1 MARAYMDA
9 PIDQSIT
16 PQMEQAIEPMLIDLI
31 EYYGVTEFSLWVQD
45 MVRKVEP
52 VLVKLKKRY
61 PFIKILNIR
70 THDVSEFDSDDL
82 NDWLEVDSIKGWQE
96 ANCQIRMIMYLCSMC
111 HLYKNDAWVRKYEEG
126 GVDKLKDNRGKT
138 KPVEE
143 MTEVE
148 KLKAEMKILEAK
160 NRQLEIENAFIK
172 KLQELKGGGR

>member
-16 PQMEQAIEPMLIDLI
+16 PEMQQAIEPMLIDLI
-31 EYYGVTEFSLWVQD
+31 ENYGVTEFCLWVQD

-82 NDWLEVDSIKGWQE
+82 NDWLEVNSIKGWQE
-96 ANCQIRMIMYLCSMC
+96 ANCQIRMIMYLCTMC
-111 HLYKNDAWVRKYEEG
+111 HLYKKDLKCERRDIVEG
-126 GVDKLKDNRGKT
+126 KISIPHQMVKLADYMPTDN
-138 KPVEE
+138 
-143 MTEVE
+143 
-148 KLKAEMKILEAK
+148 A
-160 NRQLEIENAFIK
+160 
-172 KLQELKGGGR
+172 

>member
-31 EYYGVTEFSLWVQD
+31 ENYGVTEFSLWVQD

-82 NDWLEVDSIKGWQE
+82 NDWLED
-96 ANCQIRMIMYLCSMC
+96 
-111 HLYKNDAWVRKYEEG
+111 RKS
-126 GVDKLKDNRGKT
+126 V
-138 KPVEE
+138 V
-143 MTEVE
+143 
-148 KLKAEMKILEAK
+148 
-160 NRQLEIENAFIK
+160 
-172 KLQELKGGGR
+172 